1 MSEKIQWKNVFAG
14 AFAGL
19 ILGVVF
25 NYFWDV
31 RPFVSEVRQ
40 SIQIIAQTQDEIQ
53 GRIDR
58 IEEKYLQKDNQG
70 SNCKVGISGDLSGNC
85 VSVFQDNKF
94 GLKSQDIIYITNPFG
109 LYTPTAAF
117 VVYLVDGSDNNSDAD
132 LFLSKEGIEKLDIDK
147 KNFRKGIFEMRFR
160 RKEDQKN

>member
-1 MSEKIQWKNVFAG
+1 MSERIQWKNVAAG

-19 ILGVVF
+19 IVGVVF

-31 RPFVSEVRQ
+31 RPF
-40 SIQIIAQTQDEIQ
+40 IAQIQQHVRTIDQTEIKIQ
-53 GRIDR
+53 ERIDR

-70 SNCKVGISGDLSGNC
+70 SNCKVGISGDLTGNY

-147 KNFRKGIFEMRFR
+147 KSFRKGIFEMRFR
-160 RKEDQKN
+160 RKEEHKN